1 MACRYGLLAGAAF
14 CNGFVVGPL
23 VDMALGLHPAMVLT
37 AFLATAS
44 IFACFSGAGEP
55 TSMLIPTQTY
65 YDPIANT
72 ATPIA
77 KLLSQSHRISFIH
90 HCPSFYM
97 PASAESHL
105 SCRVL
110 LACSWP

>member
-55 TSMLIPTQTY
+55 TSMLIPMQTF

-72 ATPIA
+72 ATP
-77 KLLSQSHRISFIH
+77 LQSS
-90 HCPSFYM
+90 SLKAT
-97 PASAESHL
+97 ASASYTIVHHSTCPQAL
-105 SCRVL
+105 SL
-110 LACSWP
+110 I